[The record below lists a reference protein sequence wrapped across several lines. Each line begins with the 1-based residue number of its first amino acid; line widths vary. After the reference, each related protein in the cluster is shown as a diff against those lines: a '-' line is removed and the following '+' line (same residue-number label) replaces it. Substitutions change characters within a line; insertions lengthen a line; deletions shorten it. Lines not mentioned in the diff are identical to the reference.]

1 MLEELKKSYPPD
13 RGKWTCGRCH
23 VPLEQMEVSTRY
35 SHGGLLLTLPR
46 CPKCGLTMVPKY
58 LAEGQ
63 FVDMQTRM
71 EDTWNSW
78 KEGETPC

>member
-1 MLEELKKSYPPD
+1 MLEELKKSYAPE
-13 RGKWTCGRCH
+13 RGKWFCGRCH

-35 SHGGLLLTLPR
+35 SHGGLLLALPR
-46 CPKCGLTMVPKY
+46 CPRCGLTMVPKY

-63 FVDMQTRM
+63 FVDMQRRM

>member
-1 MLEELKKSYPPD
+1 MLEDLKKSYAPD
-13 RGKWTCGRCH
+13 RGRWTCGRCH
-23 VPLEQMEVSTRY
+23 VPLEQIEVST
-35 SHGGLLLTLPR
+35 
-46 CPKCGLTMVPKY
+46 LTMVPKY

>member
-1 MLEELKKSYPPD
+1 
-13 RGKWTCGRCH
+13 
-23 VPLEQMEVSTRY
+23 
-35 SHGGLLLTLPR
+35 
-46 CPKCGLTMVPKY
+46 MVPKY

-63 FVDMQTRM
+63 FVDMQRRM